1 MGPFPACPLVTAFFS
16 GGLPCANDQN
26 RLSVPSPAPGPA
38 QNSLSSETPRP
49 APPRPLASGLCGGLG
64 AQRLLSAG
72 RGARGG
78 VGRGSAMAS
87 AALGSSSS
95 PASPAVAELCQNTPE
110 TFLEA
115 SKLLLTY
122 ADNILRCSR
131 GPRARRAAGGRGR
144 RHSGLRRGG
153 QGDVGSSRLSL
164 QDPQLCDPA
173 RVRAKRS
180 RCVWWLKPL

>member
-1 MGPFPACPLVTAFFS
+1 
-16 GGLPCANDQN
+16 
-26 RLSVPSPAPGPA
+26 
-38 QNSLSSETPRP
+38 
-49 APPRPLASGLCGGLG
+49 
-64 AQRLLSAG
+64 
-72 RGARGG
+72 
-78 VGRGSAMAS
+78 MAS

-153 QGDVGSSRLSL
+153 QGDVSSPRLSL
-164 QDPQLCDPA
+164 QDPRLCDPA

-180 RCVWWLKPL
+180 RRVWWLKPL